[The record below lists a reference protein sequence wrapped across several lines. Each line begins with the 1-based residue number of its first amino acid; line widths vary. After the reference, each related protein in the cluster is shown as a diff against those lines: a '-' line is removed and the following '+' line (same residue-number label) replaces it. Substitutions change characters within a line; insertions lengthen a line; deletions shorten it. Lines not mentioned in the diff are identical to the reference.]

1 MEKLNKMDLQILE
14 NVTRDARITIKDLS
28 EACDASRT
36 AVLSRLNRLI
46 EHGVIKYEGFS
57 IDAYAIGIHTCT
69 FVGIR
74 LEKGSYY
81 QDVAERLKLI
91 DEVVECH
98 ATTGPYAMMIKLYVV
113 DNRDL
118 MRILNGVIQQIP
130 GVIDTETLISLDR
143 SFERNVKLEGSPAEV
158 FVNHKSKTKQSE
170 SK

>member
-1 MEKLNKMDLQILE
+1 MDLHILE
-14 NVTRDARITIKDLS
+14 TVTNDARITIKDLAT
-28 EACDASRT
+28 ACDASRS
-36 AVLSRLNRLI
+36 AVNTRLNRLI
-46 EHGVIKYEGFS
+46 NNGTIRYGGFS
-57 IDAYAIGIHTCT
+57 VDPYAIGIHTCT

-81 QDVAERLKLI
+81 QEVAERLKEI

-130 GVIDTETLISLDR
+130 GVIDTETLISLER
-143 SFERNVKLEGSPAEV
+143 SFERNVKLAGSPAE
-158 FVNHKSKTKQSE
+158 TLIKQ
-170 SK
+170 KG

>member
-1 MEKLNKMDLQILE
+1 MEKLNKMDLLILE

-28 EACDASRT
+28 EACDASRS
-36 AVLSRLNRLI
+36 AVVGRLNRLI
-46 EHGVIKYEGFS
+46 TQGVIKYEGFS
-57 IDAYAIGIHTCT
+57 VDAYAIGIHTCT

-81 QDVAERLKLI
+81 QDVAERLKEI

-98 ATTGPYAMMIKLYVV
+98 ATTGPYAMMIKLFVV

-143 SFERNVKLEGSPAEV
+143 SFERNVKLEGSPADQLVRSRAE
-158 FVNHKSKTKQSE
+158 K
-170 SK
+170 

>member
-1 MEKLNKMDLQILE
+1 MDLHILE
-14 NVTRDARITIKDLS
+14 TVTTDARITIKDLAT
-28 EACDASRT
+28 ACDASRS
-36 AVLSRLNRLI
+36 AVNTRLNRLI
-46 EHGVIKYEGFS
+46 SNGTIRYGGFS
-57 IDAYAIGIHTCT
+57 VDPYAIGIHTCT

-81 QDVAERLKLI
+81 QEAAERLKEI

-143 SFERNVKLEGSPAEV
+143 SFERNVKLAGSPADLLVRQKEE
-158 FVNHKSKTKQSE
+158 K
-170 SK
+170 